1 LFRLKESIHV
11 NAPIERCFLLS
22 TNLELVQ
29 RTIRMRPVKG
39 KTAGLVGAG
48 DHLTWRGIKF
58 GIPAFHETLI
68 TEYDRPRFF
77 QDTME
82 RGYFRHY
89 QHDHHF
95 HWLDG
100 QTLMYDIV
108 RFSLPLGWPGR
119 EIGKR
124 IVVPHFLDLMLKRF
138 EMLKRIAEGDDWE
151 RYIVDPAQRAAAQV
165 AGALDGILRS

>member
-1 LFRLKESIHV
+1 MFRLKESIHV

-58 GIPAFHETLI
+58 GVPAFHETLI

-95 HWLDG
+95 QWVDG
-100 QTLMYDIV
+100 RTLMYDIV
-108 RFSLPLGWPGR
+108 RFSMPLGRVGR

-124 IVVPHFLDLMLKRF
+124 IVVPHVLELLTKRF
-138 EMLKRIAEGDDWE
+138 EMLKWIAEGDDWQQYLPE
-151 RYIVDPAQRAAAQV
+151 ATWRAAA
-165 AGALDGILRS
+165 